1 MISDGAWAG
10 ERAVVVGGG
19 PSLKDFNWQSLRG
32 IGRIIVV
39 NRAMFDVPWA
49 DVMLSEDE
57 RFFRRFAARDE
68 YKAFRGIKIF
78 ACPDDSFVS
87 EIHAIDPS
95 VTIMQSC
102 PKSKGWPKSLKDGL
116 STSSNSM
123 VPAISLADILGAE
136 PLYLLGVDCN
146 NKGPANYHSGDYPA
160 DWAVG
165 SGQLASYRSD
175 FEHWVAPKMRNK
187 KIVNCNVNSG
197 VTCWPRLSF
206 EDCFGARQVH

>member
-10 ERAVVVGGG
+10 ERAVLLGGG

-32 IGRIIVV
+32 LGKIIAV
-39 NRAMFDVPWA
+39 NASMFHVPWA
-49 DVMLSEDE
+49 DVFLTEDH
-57 RFFRRFAARDE
+57 RFITRFAARPE
-68 YKAFRGIKIF
+68 WQAFQGIKIF

-87 EIHAIDPS
+87 EIHAIDPG
-95 VTIMQSC
+95 VTVMQSC
-102 PKSKGWPKSLKDGL
+102 PKSKGWPKRLSDGL

-136 PLYLLGVDCN
+136 PIYLLGVDCHD
-146 NKGPANYHSGDYPA
+146 KGASNFHEGLYPA

-175 FEHWVAPKMRNK
+175 FEHWVAPKMRHK
-187 KIVNCNVNSG
+187 KIVNCSVSSS

-206 EDCFGARQVH
+206 EDCFGAGQVR